1 MTGKP
6 TRQPGAALPVRPLAA
21 RTAMQ
26 RTRPLDD
33 QSQACSQEARTMTM
47 LCNRSGADDG
57 APVIGRALAKP
68 SRVRPGPGG
77 NQAPN
82 AVWVPDCPVRVLS
95 SAGRETPG
103 MRAGLRWPGGGS

>member
-6 TRQPGAALPVRPLAA
+6 TRQAGAALPVRPLAA
-21 RTAMQ
+21 RTATQ

-33 QSQACSQEARTMTM
+33 QSPACSQEASTMTK
-47 LCNRSGADDG
+47 LCNRSRADNG
-57 APVIGRALAKP
+57 APVIG
-68 SRVRPGPGG
+68 
-77 NQAPN
+77 
-82 AVWVPDCPVRVLS
+82 RVLS